1 MTSQQSDT
9 SSHRFSTWWLAAFG
23 ALAVALL
30 LAAMVW
36 VVEAQ
41 VQQAEVL
48 RAQWKG
54 APSAV
59 QVTRIEGAQGKN
71 TASGAATARPAGA
84 NGLMSASFD
93 RP

>member
-1 MTSQQSDT
+1 MTTQHPDT
-9 SSHRFSTWWLAAFG
+9 SSHRFGIWWLAALG
-23 ALAVALL
+23 AGAVAAL

-36 VVEAQ
+36 VVEGQ
-41 VQQAEVL
+41 VQQAEVI

-59 QVTRIEGAQGKN
+59 QVTRIEVGPGK
-71 TASGAATARPAGA
+71 TSTKGGTTARPAGES
-84 NGLMSASFD
+84 GLMSASFD

>member
-1 MTSQQSDT
+1 MTTQQSDT
-9 SSHRFSTWWLAAFG
+9 STHRSNTWWLAALG
-23 ALAVALL
+23 TLAVAALM
-30 LAAMVW
+30 AAMVW
-36 VVEAQ
+36 VVEGQ
-41 VQQAEVL
+41 VQQAEIL

-59 QVTRIEGAQGKN
+59 QVTRIEGAQGKS
-71 TASGAATARPAGA
+71 TTPSAATARPAGA